1 MDISQPAVSIQ
12 VQDLEKALGLTLLHR
27 KARALQLTGAGEKV
41 YNYAHRIFSLST
53 EMFEA
58 IQDIQGLKSGNLTL
72 GASTTPGEY
81 ILPVAIGKFRQQHPG
96 IQVEL
101 KISNTRSIVNHILQ
115 RELDLGMVGNVP
127 EGNRGDLEVSE
138 YVMDEIVLVV
148 SPDHPLA
155 SFKGV
160 SLEQIMEFG
169 MVVRE
174 EGSATRDIAEQ
185 CFAKLGLHPTIA
197 MEMGSNQAVK
207 LAAETGVGI
216 GVISRYGIGAEVKAE
231 LLTVL
236 DVEGWICT
244 RPLTVVYLKEKHL
257 SPSQRAFLHLL
268 ETERPL
274 PAMT

>member
-1 MDISQPAVSIQ
+1 MSIQ

-41 YNYAHRIFSLST
+41 YSYAHRIFSLST

-58 IQDIQGLKSGNLTL
+58 IQDIQGLKTGNLTL

-81 ILPVAIGKFRQQHPG
+81 ILPVAIGRFRQQHPG

-127 EGNRGDLEVSE
+127 EGNSGDLEVSE

-169 MVVRE
+169 LVVRE
-174 EGSATRDIAEQ
+174 EGSATRDTAEQ
-185 CFAKLGLHPTIA
+185 CFAKLGLYPTIA

-236 DVEGWICT
+236 DVEGWSCT